1 MAKKSLK
8 AVAGKR
14 IAVIDG
20 CRVPFQRSGT
30 GYYDI
35 MAWEL
40 GRYAVKGLLAKT
52 GVSPEAIDYVLMGCV
67 ATDIATTNV
76 AREVA
81 LGAGIPKEVPAHTCT
96 IACVS
101 ANQAFTNGANLIA
114 TGNADVVIAGGV
126 ESFSDADIKVSKRFR
141 RFILDM
147 TMYHKPKSFADT
159 LKHLKGMKPL
169 DFLMPERPAVSEYST
184 GLLMGQTAEILAK
197 RLHITRREQD
207 EYAVM
212 SHQRALKA
220 QADGIFRKEIIPV
233 VVPGKD
239 KAVTQDNG
247 PKKETTMEKVST
259 LKGSFDKKYG
269 SVTAANSSFL
279 TDGGSAVL
287 IMSEDKA
294 KELGLEPR
302 AYLVSYAYTG
312 QDLVDELLLGPAFAI
327 PQALQKAG
335 LTFKDL
341 GVFEIHEAF
350 ASQMIG
356 NVKCLAS
363 KQFAKERLGLD
374 EAVGEIDYDR
384 INRYGGS
391 LSLGHPFGATGGRLV
406 TTCVNRM
413 IDEGRRYGVV
423 AGCGAG
429 ALGNAIIFENATA

>member
-1 MAKKSLK
+1 MARKTLK
-8 AVAGKR
+8 AEQGRR

-40 GRYAVKGLLAKT
+40 GRYAVKGLLART
-52 GVSPEAIDYVLMGCV
+52 GVSPDVIDHVLMGCV

-101 ANQAFTNGANLIA
+101 ANAAFVNGANLIA
-114 TGNADVVIAGGV
+114 TGNADIVIAGGV

-147 TMYHKPKSFADT
+147 TMYHKPKSFKDT
-159 LKHLKGMKPL
+159 LRHLRGMKPL
-169 DFLMPERPAVSEYST
+169 DFVLPERPAVSEYST
-184 GLLMGQTAEILAK
+184 GLLMGQTAELLAK
-197 RLHITRREQD
+197 RLGISRQEQD

-220 QADGIFRKEIIPV
+220 QADGTFRKEIIPV

-239 KAVTQDNG
+239 RAVTLDNG
-247 PKKETTMEKVST
+247 PKQETTMDKVSK
-259 LKGSFDKKYG
+259 LKGSFDRKYG
-269 SVTAANSSFL
+269 TVTAANSSFL
-279 TDGGSAVL
+279 TDGGAAVL
-287 IMSEDKA
+287 VMSEEKA
-294 KELGLEPR
+294 KELGLTPK

-312 QDLVDELLLGPAFAI
+312 QDLVDELLLGPAFSS
-327 PQALQKAG
+327 PKALDKAG
-335 LTFKDL
+335 LKLKDI

-363 KQFAKERLGLD
+363 KEFAQDKLGRD
-374 EAVGEIDYDR
+374 AAVGEIDYDKV
-384 INRYGGS
+384 NRYGGS
-391 LSLGHPFGATGGRLV
+391 LSLGHPFGATGGRLI

-413 IDEGRRYGVV
+413 IDEGQRYGVV

-429 ALGNAIIFENATA
+429 ALGNALILENATA